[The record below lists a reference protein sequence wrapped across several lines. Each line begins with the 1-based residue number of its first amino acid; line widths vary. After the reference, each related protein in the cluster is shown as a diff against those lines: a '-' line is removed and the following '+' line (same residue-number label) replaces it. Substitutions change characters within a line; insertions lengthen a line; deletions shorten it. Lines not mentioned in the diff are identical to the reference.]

1 MNVLALDT
9 ATTTQSVALVIDG
22 ELVACRSTR
31 TGRGGHSRDLLE
43 AIASLLRHHG
53 VSVRELDGI
62 GVGAGPG
69 SFTGVRIGLAVAK
82 GLAAAEG
89 IPLHPV
95 TSERS
100 LAASL
105 PDGLTV
111 AWAEDARKGE
121 LYAACTTSGLDAEPL
136 LPLDTWT
143 PESFARAM
151 SELSEVR
158 EVYWAGNGP
167 AAHPALLGPV
177 LPGSRNL
184 SSIVPGPDARGI
196 ARLVCAR
203 RIAGCPASGVDARY
217 IRPSEAELGRPGAHR
232 AR

>member
-1 MNVLALDT
+1 MLD
-9 ATTTQSVALVIDG
+9 D
-22 ELVACRSTR
+22 ELVASRSTR

-43 AIASLLRHHG
+43 AIAAVLRGHG
-53 VSVRELDGI
+53 VSVRDLDGI
-62 GVGAGPG
+62 GVGVGPG

-82 GLAAAEG
+82 GLAASED

-100 LAASL
+100 LSASL
-105 PDGLTV
+105 PCGLTV

-121 LYAACTTSGLDAEPL
+121 LYAACTTSGLDAEEL

-143 PESFARAM
+143 PESFARAV
-151 SELSEVR
+151 SELPAVR
-158 EVYWAGNGP
+158 ELYWAGNGP
-167 AAHPALLGPV
+167 AAHPSLLDQV

-184 SSIVPGPDARGI
+184 SSIIPGPDARGI

-203 RIAGCPASGVDARY
+203 RIAGYPASGVDARY